1 MNSISLYD
9 LNKQIGSVLKT
20 SLLAGVWVHAEINS
34 INVQRVGHCY
44 IELIEKDEITGSIVA
59 KSRAN
64 IWSNI
69 YKSISAYF
77 LAETGKTLSA
87 GMKVAF
93 CVDVTFHEVY
103 GISLNVVDI
112 DPTYTLGESA
122 RKKAQVI
129 KKLEEDG
136 IIDMNKMLSIKPLCK
151 NVAVISAE
159 GAAGYGD
166 FCHQLEHN
174 AYGYKYNL
182 ILFNSIMQGE
192 KAEASILESLDK
204 VLERLS
210 EFDVLVMIRG
220 GGAVSD
226 LDCFD
231 SYNLSASIAQFPLP
245 VLTGIGHTRDVSVVD
260 MVANMPLKTPT
271 AVADFLINHT
281 RSLEEKIDSYIEL
294 LSRSVTMLL
303 DKQARKLDQ
312 CLTLL
317 PLYANRL
324 LDKKLH
330 ALELMERSLELMSP
344 ESILKKG
351 YAIVEKQG
359 RSASAASL
367 SPGDEVKITLVDG
380 VVGAVV
386 KGFS

>member
-9 LNKQIGSVLKT
+9 LNKQIGSVIKSELFA
-20 SLLAGVWVHAEINS
+20 SVWVHAEINS
-34 INVQRVGHCY
+34 ISVQRVGHCY
-44 IELIEKDEITGSIVA
+44 IELIEKDEKNGNIIA

-64 IWSNI
+64 IWANI

-77 LAETGKTLSA
+77 LAETGKTLAA

-122 RKKAQVI
+122 RRKAQVI
-129 KKLEEDG
+129 KRLEDDG
-136 IIDMNKMLSIKPLCK
+136 IIDMNKLLSIKPLIK
-151 NVAVISAE
+151 NIAVISAE

-166 FCHQLEHN
+166 FVHQLLGN
-174 AYGYKYNL
+174 KYGYAYNVE
-182 ILFNSIMQGE
+182 LFNSTMQGE

-204 VLERLS
+204 ILMRLS

-220 GGAVSD
+220 GGATSD

-231 SYNLSASIAQFPLP
+231 GYNLSASLAQFPLP

-260 MVANMPLKTPT
+260 MVANQPLKTPT
-271 AVADFLINHT
+271 AVADFIIHHT
-281 RSLEEKIDSYIEL
+281 RTLEEKIDSYVAL
-294 LSRSVTMLL
+294 LYQSVTSLL
-303 DKQARKLDQ
+303 DKNSRRLDQ

-317 PLYANRL
+317 PLYTSRM

-344 ESILKKG
+344 EAALRKG
-351 YAIVEKQG
+351 FAIVSKG
-359 RSASAASL
+359 GNTVTAADL
-367 SPGDEVKITLVDG
+367 QPGDEVKITLADGEVDATIK
-380 VVGAVV
+380 V
-386 KGFS
+386 

>member
-1 MNSISLYD
+1 MNSIGLYE
-9 LNKQIGSVLKT
+9 LNKEISSVLKGCL
-20 SLLAGVWVHAEINS
+20 SKVWVHAEINS
-34 INVQRVGHCY
+34 ISVQRVGHCY
-44 IELIEKDEITGSIVA
+44 IELIEKDENSGNIIA

-64 IWSNI
+64 IWANI
-69 YKSISAYF
+69 YKSIAAYF
-77 LAETGKTLSA
+77 LEETGKMLSS

-122 RKKAQVI
+122 RRKAQVI
-129 KKLEEDG
+129 KKLEDDG
-136 IIDMNKMLSIKPLCK
+136 IIDMNKLLSIKPLIK
-151 NVAVISAE
+151 NIAVISAE

-166 FCHQLEHN
+166 FCHQLENN

-182 ILFNSIMQGE
+182 TLFNSIMQGE

-204 VLERLS
+204 VLERLD
-210 EFDVLVMIRG
+210 EFDILVVIRG

-231 SYNLSASIAQFPLP
+231 SYYLSASLAQFPLP

-260 MVANMPLKTPT
+260 MVAKLPLKTPT
-271 AVADFLINHT
+271 AVADYIINHT
-281 RSLEEKIDSYIEL
+281 RSLEEKIDSYIEI
-294 LSRSVTMLL
+294 LSRSVTVLL
-303 DKQARKLDQ
+303 DRQARKLDQ
-312 CLTLL
+312 SFTLL

-324 LDKKLH
+324 LDRKLH

-359 RSASAASL
+359 KSASASSL
-367 SPGDEVKITLVDG
+367 SPGDEIKITLVDG
-380 VVGAVV
+380 VVGAVIKV
-386 KGFS
+386 

>member
-1 MNSISLYD
+1 MNSISLYE
-9 LNKQIGSVLKT
+9 LNKEISSVLKGCL
-20 SLLAGVWVHAEINS
+20 SKVWVHAEINS
-34 INVQRVGHCY
+34 ISVQRVGHCY
-44 IELIEKDEITGSIVA
+44 IELIEKDENTGSIIA

-64 IWSNI
+64 IWANI
-69 YKSISAYF
+69 YKSIAVYF
-77 LAETGKTLSA
+77 LAETGKTLAA

-122 RKKAQVI
+122 RRKALVI
-129 KKLEEDG
+129 KKLEDDG
-136 IIDMNKMLSIKPLCK
+136 VIDMNKLLSIKPLIK
-151 NVAVISAE
+151 NIAVISAE

-182 ILFNSIMQGE
+182 TLFNSIMQGE

-204 VLERLS
+204 VLERLD
-210 EFDVLVMIRG
+210 EFDVLVLIRG

-231 SYNLSASIAQFPLP
+231 AYNLSASLAQFPLP

-260 MVANMPLKTPT
+260 MVAKLPLKTPT
-271 AVADFLINHT
+271 AVADFIINHT

-294 LSRSVTMLL
+294 LSRSVTVLL
-303 DKQARKLDQ
+303 DRQARKLDQ
-312 CLTLL
+312 SLTLL

-324 LDKKLH
+324 LDRKLH

-359 RSASAASL
+359 KSASASSL
-367 SPGDEVKITLVDG
+367 SPGDEIKITLADG
-380 VVGAVV
+380 VVKAEVIKV
-386 KGFS
+386 

>member
-1 MNSISLYD
+1 MNPISLYE
-9 LNKQIGSVLKT
+9 LNKEISSVLKGCL
-20 SLLAGVWVHAEINS
+20 SKVWVHAEINS
-34 INVQRVGHCY
+34 ISVQRVGHCY
-44 IELIEKDEITGSIVA
+44 IELIEKDENSGNIIA

-64 IWSNI
+64 IWANI
-69 YKSISAYF
+69 YKSIAAYF
-77 LAETGKTLSA
+77 LEETGKMLSS

-122 RKKAQVI
+122 RRKAQVI
-129 KKLEEDG
+129 KKLEDDG
-136 IIDMNKMLSIKPLCK
+136 IIDMNKLLSIKSLIK
-151 NVAVISAE
+151 NIAVISAE

-166 FCHQLEHN
+166 FCHQLENN

-182 ILFNSIMQGE
+182 TLFNSIMQGE

-204 VLERLS
+204 VLERLD
-210 EFDVLVMIRG
+210 EFDILVVIRG

-231 SYNLSASIAQFPLP
+231 SYYLSASLAQFPLP

-260 MVANMPLKTPT
+260 MVAKLPLKTPT
-271 AVADFLINHT
+271 AVADFLIHHT
-281 RSLEEKIDSYIEL
+281 RSLEEKIDSYIAL
-294 LSRSVTMLL
+294 LYQSVTSLL
-303 DKQARKLDQ
+303 DKNTRRLDQ

-317 PLYANRL
+317 PLYASRM

-351 YAIVEKQG
+351 YAIVEKNG
-359 RSASAASL
+359 KSASAASL
-367 SPGDEVKITLVDG
+367 SPRDEIKIKFIDG
-380 VVGAVV
+380 VVGAVIKV
-386 KGFS
+386 

>member
-1 MNSISLYD
+1 MNSIGLYE
-9 LNKQIGSVLKT
+9 LNKEISSVLKGCL
-20 SLLAGVWVHAEINS
+20 SKVWVHAEINS
-34 INVQRVGHCY
+34 ISVQRVGHCY
-44 IELIEKDEITGSIVA
+44 IELIEKDENSGNIIA

-64 IWSNI
+64 IWANI
-69 YKSISAYF
+69 YKSIAAYF
-77 LAETGKTLSA
+77 LEETGKMLSS

-122 RKKAQVI
+122 RRKAQVI
-129 KKLEEDG
+129 KKLEDDG
-136 IIDMNKMLSIKPLCK
+136 IIDMNKLLSIKPLIK
-151 NVAVISAE
+151 NIAVISAE

-182 ILFNSIMQGE
+182 TLFNSIMQGE

-204 VLERLS
+204 VLERLD
-210 EFDVLVMIRG
+210 EFDILVVIRG

-231 SYNLSASIAQFPLP
+231 SYYLSASLAQFPLP

-260 MVANMPLKTPT
+260 MVAKLPLKTPT
-271 AVADFLINHT
+271 AVADFIINHT

-294 LSRSVTMLL
+294 LSRSVTVLL
-303 DKQARKLDQ
+303 DRQTRKLDQ
-312 CLTLL
+312 SLTLL

-324 LDKKLH
+324 LDRKLH

-359 RSASAASL
+359 KSAFAASL

-380 VVGAVV
+380 IVNAVIKV
-386 KGFS
+386 

>member
-1 MNSISLYD
+1 MNSISLYE
-9 LNKQIGSVLKT
+9 LNKEISSVLKGCL
-20 SLLAGVWVHAEINS
+20 SKVWVHAEINS
-34 INVQRVGHCY
+34 ISVQRVGHCY
-44 IELIEKDEITGSIVA
+44 IELIEKDENTGSIIA

-64 IWSNI
+64 IWANI
-69 YKSISAYF
+69 YKSIAAYF
-77 LAETGKTLSA
+77 LAETGKTLAA

-122 RKKAQVI
+122 RRKALVI
-129 KKLEEDG
+129 KKLEDDG
-136 IIDMNKMLSIKPLCK
+136 VIDMNKLLSIKPLIK
-151 NVAVISAE
+151 NIAVISAE

-182 ILFNSIMQGE
+182 TLFNSIMQGE

-204 VLERLS
+204 VLERLD
-210 EFDVLVMIRG
+210 EFDILVLIRG

-231 SYNLSASIAQFPLP
+231 AYNLSASLAQFPLP

-260 MVANMPLKTPT
+260 MVAKLPLKTPT
-271 AVADFLINHT
+271 AVADFIINHT

-294 LSRSVTMLL
+294 LSRSVTVLL
-303 DKQARKLDQ
+303 DRQARKLDQ
-312 CLTLL
+312 SLTLL

-324 LDKKLH
+324 LDRKLH
-330 ALELMERSLELMSP
+330 ELELMERSLELMSP

-359 RSASAASL
+359 KSAVASDL
-367 SPGDEVKITLVDG
+367 KQGDEVKIKLIDG
-380 VVGAVV
+380 VVGAVIKV
-386 KGFS
+386 

>member
-1 MNSISLYD
+1 MNSISLYE
-9 LNKQIGSVLKT
+9 LNKEISSVLKGCL
-20 SLLAGVWVHAEINS
+20 SKVWVHAEINS
-34 INVQRVGHCY
+34 ISVQRVGHCY
-44 IELIEKDEITGSIVA
+44 IELIEKDENTGSIIA

-69 YKSISAYF
+69 YKSISSYF
-77 LAETGKTLSA
+77 LAETGKLLSA

-151 NVAVISAE
+151 NIAVISAE

-182 ILFNSIMQGE
+182 TLFNSIMQGE

-312 CLTLL
+312 CFTLL

-344 ESILKKG
+344 ESALRKG
-351 YAIVEKQG
+351 FAIVSKNG
-359 RSASAASL
+359 KAAKASDL
-367 SPGDEVKITLVDG
+367 QQGDEVKITLADR
-380 VVGAVV
+380 VVNAVIT
-386 KGFS
+386 K

>member
-1 MNSISLYD
+1 MNSISLYE
-9 LNKQIGSVLKT
+9 LNKEISSVLKGCL
-20 SLLAGVWVHAEINS
+20 SKVWVHAEINS
-34 INVQRVGHCY
+34 ISVQRVGHCY
-44 IELIEKDEITGSIVA
+44 IELIEKDENTGSIIA

-64 IWSNI
+64 IWANI
-69 YKSISAYF
+69 YKSIAAYF
-77 LAETGKTLSA
+77 LAETGKTLAA

-122 RKKAQVI
+122 RRKALVI
-129 KKLEEDG
+129 KKLEDDG
-136 IIDMNKMLSIKPLCK
+136 VIDMNKLLSIKPLIK
-151 NVAVISAE
+151 NIAVISAE

-182 ILFNSIMQGE
+182 TLFNSIMQGE

-204 VLERLS
+204 VLERLD
-210 EFDVLVMIRG
+210 EFDILVLIRG

-231 SYNLSASIAQFPLP
+231 AYNLSASLAQFPLP

-260 MVANMPLKTPT
+260 MVAKLPLKTPT
-271 AVADFLINHT
+271 AVADFIINHT

-303 DKQARKLDQ
+303 DRQARKLDQ
-312 CLTLL
+312 SLTLL

-324 LDKKLH
+324 LDRKLH

-359 RSASAASL
+359 KSVSASSL
-367 SPGDEVKITLVDG
+367 NPGDEIKITLVDG
-380 VVGAVV
+380 VVGAVIKV
-386 KGFS
+386 

>member
-1 MNSISLYD
+1 MNPISLYE
-9 LNKQIGSVLKT
+9 LNNDIKSVLK
-20 SLLAGVWVHAEINS
+20 AGFSAGIWIHAEISS
-34 INVQRVGHCY
+34 ISVQRVGHCY
-44 IELIEKDEITGSIVA
+44 IELIEKDENTGSIVA

-64 IWSNI
+64 IWAHT
-69 YKSISAYF
+69 YKLISSYF
-77 LAETGKTLSA
+77 FEETGKTLSV

-103 GISLNVVDI
+103 GISLNVSDI
-112 DPTYTLGESA
+112 DPAYTLGESA
-122 RKKAQVI
+122 RRKAMVI

-136 IIDMNKMLSIKPLCK
+136 IIDMNKLLSIKPLVK
-151 NVAVISAE
+151 NIAVISAE

-166 FCHQLEHN
+166 FVHQLMTN
-174 AYGYKYNL
+174 KYGYSYN
-182 ILFNSIMQGE
+182 ITLFNSLMQGE
-192 KAEASILESLDK
+192 KAEASILEALDK
-204 VLERLS
+204 VLARLS
-210 EFDVLVMIRG
+210 EYDVLVVIRG
-220 GGAVSD
+220 GGATSD

-231 SYNLSASIAQFPLP
+231 GYNISASIAQFPLP

-271 AVADFLINHT
+271 AVAEFIIGHT

-312 CLTLL
+312 YLTLL

-330 ALELMERSLELMSP
+330 ALELMERTLELLSP

-367 SPGDEVKITLVDG
+367 SPGDEVKITLADG
-380 VVGAVV
+380 VVGAVIKV
-386 KGFS
+386 

>member
-1 MNSISLYD
+1 MNSIGLYE
-9 LNKQIGSVLKT
+9 LNKEISSVLKGCL
-20 SLLAGVWVHAEINS
+20 SKVWVHAEINS
-34 INVQRVGHCY
+34 ISVQRVGHCY
-44 IELIEKDEITGSIVA
+44 IELIEKDENSGNIIA

-64 IWSNI
+64 IWANI
-69 YKSISAYF
+69 YKSIAAYF
-77 LAETGKTLSA
+77 LEETGKMLSS

-122 RKKAQVI
+122 RRKAQVI
-129 KKLEEDG
+129 KKLEDDG
-136 IIDMNKMLSIKPLCK
+136 IIDMNKLLSIKPLIK
-151 NVAVISAE
+151 NIAVISAE

-166 FCHQLEHN
+166 FCHQLENN

-182 ILFNSIMQGE
+182 TLFNSIMQGE

-204 VLERLS
+204 VLERLD
-210 EFDVLVMIRG
+210 EFDILVVIRG

-231 SYNLSASIAQFPLP
+231 SYYLSASLAQFPLP

-260 MVANMPLKTPT
+260 MVAKLPLKTPT
-271 AVADFLINHT
+271 AVADYIINHT

-294 LSRSVTMLL
+294 LSRSVTVLL
-303 DKQARKLDQ
+303 DRQARKLDQ
-312 CLTLL
+312 SLTLL

-324 LDKKLH
+324 LDRKLH

-359 RSASAASL
+359 KSASASSL
-367 SPGDEVKITLVDG
+367 SPGDEIKITLVDG
-380 VVGAVV
+380 VVGAVIKV
-386 KGFS
+386 

>member
-44 IELIEKDEITGSIVA
+44 IELIEKDETTGSIVA

-77 LAETGKTLSA
+77 IAETGKTLSA

-136 IIDMNKMLSIKPLCK
+136 IIDMNKMLSIKLLCK
-151 NVAVISAE
+151 NIAVISAE

-166 FCHQLEHN
+166 FCHQLENN
-174 AYGYKYNL
+174 AYGYKYN
-182 ILFNSIMQGE
+182 ITLFNSIMQGE

-204 VLERLS
+204 VLERLD

-220 GGAVSD
+220 GCAVSD

-231 SYNLSASIAQFPLP
+231 SYLLSASLAQFPLP

-260 MVANMPLKTPT
+260 MVAKLPLKTPT
-271 AVADFLINHT
+271 AVADFIINHT

-294 LSRSVTMLL
+294 LSRSVTVLL
-303 DKQARKLDQ
+303 DKQARKLEQ
-312 CLTLL
+312 SLTLL

-324 LDKKLH
+324 LDRKLH

-359 RSASAASL
+359 KSASAASL
-367 SPGDEVKITLVDG
+367 SPGDEIKITLVDG
-380 VVGAVV
+380 VVGAVIKV
-386 KGFS
+386 

>member
-1 MNSISLYD
+1 MNSISLYE
-9 LNKQIGSVLKT
+9 LNKEISSVLKGCL
-20 SLLAGVWVHAEINS
+20 SKVWVHAEINS

-44 IELIEKDEITGSIVA
+44 IELIEKDETTGSIVA

-69 YKSISAYF
+69 YKSISSYF
-77 LAETGKTLSA
+77 LAETGKLLSA

-151 NVAVISAE
+151 NIAVISAE

-182 ILFNSIMQGE
+182 TLFNSIMQGE

-380 VVGAVV
+380 VVKAEVIKV
-386 KGFS
+386 

>member
-44 IELIEKDEITGSIVA
+44 IELIEKDETTGSIVA

-136 IIDMNKMLSIKPLCK
+136 IIDMNKMLSIKLLCK
-151 NVAVISAE
+151 NIAVISAE

-166 FCHQLEHN
+166 FCHQLENN
-174 AYGYKYNL
+174 AYGYKYN
-182 ILFNSIMQGE
+182 ITLFNSIMQGE

-204 VLERLS
+204 VLERLD

-231 SYNLSASIAQFPLP
+231 SYLLSASLAQFPLP

-260 MVANMPLKTPT
+260 VVAKLPLKTPT
-271 AVADFLINHT
+271 AVADFIINHT

-294 LSRSVTMLL
+294 LSRSVTVLL
-303 DKQARKLDQ
+303 DKQARKLEQ
-312 CLTLL
+312 SLTLL

-324 LDKKLH
+324 LDRKLH

-359 RSASAASL
+359 KSVSAASL

-380 VVGAVV
+380 VVGAVIKV
-386 KGFS
+386 

>member
-1 MNSISLYD
+1 MNSISLYE
-9 LNKQIGSVLKT
+9 LNKEISSVLKGCL
-20 SLLAGVWVHAEINS
+20 SKVWVHAEINS
-34 INVQRVGHCY
+34 ISVQRVGHCY
-44 IELIEKDEITGSIVA
+44 IELIEKDENTGSIIA

-64 IWSNI
+64 IWANI
-69 YKSISAYF
+69 YKSIAAYF
-77 LAETGKTLSA
+77 LAETGKTLAA

-122 RKKAQVI
+122 RRKALVI

-136 IIDMNKMLSIKPLCK
+136 VIEMNKLLSIKPLIK
-151 NVAVISAE
+151 NIAVISAE

-166 FCHQLEHN
+166 FCHQLQHN

-182 ILFNSIMQGE
+182 TLFNSIMQGE

-204 VLERLS
+204 VLERLD
-210 EFDVLVMIRG
+210 EFDILVLIRG

-231 SYNLSASIAQFPLP
+231 AYNLSASLAQFPLP

-260 MVANMPLKTPT
+260 MVAKLPLKTPT
-271 AVADFLINHT
+271 AVADFIINHT

-294 LSRSVTMLL
+294 LSRSVTVLL
-303 DKQARKLDQ
+303 DRQARKLDQ
-312 CLTLL
+312 SLTLL

-324 LDKKLH
+324 LDRKLH

-359 RSASAASL
+359 KSASASSL
-367 SPGDEVKITLVDG
+367 NPGDEVKITLVDG
-380 VVGAVV
+380 VVGAVIKV
-386 KGFS
+386 

>member
-1 MNSISLYD
+1 MNSISLYE
-9 LNKQIGSVLKT
+9 LNKEISSVLKGCL
-20 SLLAGVWVHAEINS
+20 SKVWVHAEINS
-34 INVQRVGHCY
+34 ISVQRVGHCY
-44 IELIEKDEITGSIVA
+44 IELIEKDENTGSIIA

-69 YKSISAYF
+69 YKSISSYF
-77 LAETGKTLSA
+77 LAETGKLLSV

-136 IIDMNKMLSIKPLCK
+136 IIDMNKMLSIKSLCK
-151 NVAVISAE
+151 NIAVISAE

-182 ILFNSIMQGE
+182 TLFNSIMQGE

-210 EFDVLVMIRG
+210 EFDILVMIRG

-281 RSLEEKIDSYIEL
+281 RSIEEKIDSYIEL

-312 CLTLL
+312 CFTLL

-324 LDKKLH
+324 LEKKLH

-359 RSASAASL
+359 RSVSAASL

-380 VVGAVV
+380 VVGAVIKV
-386 KGFS
+386 

>member
-1 MNSISLYD
+1 MNSISLYE
-9 LNKQIGSVLKT
+9 LNKEISSVLKGCL
-20 SLLAGVWVHAEINS
+20 SKVWVHAEINS

-44 IELIEKDEITGSIVA
+44 IELIEKDENTGSIIA

-64 IWSNI
+64 IWANI
-69 YKSISAYF
+69 YKSIAAYF
-77 LAETGKTLSA
+77 LAETGKTLAA

-122 RKKAQVI
+122 RRKALVI
-129 KKLEEDG
+129 KKLEDDG
-136 IIDMNKMLSIKPLCK
+136 VIDMNKLLSIKPLIK
-151 NVAVISAE
+151 NIAVISAE

-182 ILFNSIMQGE
+182 TLFNSIMQGE

-204 VLERLS
+204 VLERLD
-210 EFDVLVMIRG
+210 EFDILVLIRG

-231 SYNLSASIAQFPLP
+231 AYNLSASLAQFPLP

-260 MVANMPLKTPT
+260 MVAKLPLKTPT
-271 AVADFLINHT
+271 AVADFIINHT

-294 LSRSVTMLL
+294 LSRSVTVLL
-303 DKQARKLDQ
+303 DRQARKLDQ
-312 CLTLL
+312 SLTLL

-324 LDKKLH
+324 LDRKLH

-359 RSASAASL
+359 KSASASSL
-367 SPGDEVKITLVDG
+367 NPGDEVKITLVDG
-380 VVGAVV
+380 VVGAVIKV
-386 KGFS
+386 

>member
-1 MNSISLYD
+1 MNSISLYE
-9 LNKQIGSVLKT
+9 LNKEISSVLKGCL
-20 SLLAGVWVHAEINS
+20 SKVWVHAEINS

-44 IELIEKDEITGSIVA
+44 IELIEKDENTGTIIA

-64 IWSNI
+64 IWANI
-69 YKSISAYF
+69 YKSIAAYF
-77 LAETGKTLSA
+77 LAETGKTLAA

-122 RKKAQVI
+122 RRKALVI

-136 IIDMNKMLSIKPLCK
+136 VIDMNKLLSIKPLIK
-151 NVAVISAE
+151 NIAVISAE

-166 FCHQLEHN
+166 FCHQLQHN

-182 ILFNSIMQGE
+182 TLFNSIMQGE

-204 VLERLS
+204 VLERLD
-210 EFDVLVMIRG
+210 EFDILVLIRG

-231 SYNLSASIAQFPLP
+231 AYNLSASLAQFPLP

-260 MVANMPLKTPT
+260 MVAKLPLKTPT
-271 AVADFLINHT
+271 AVADFIINHT

-294 LSRSVTMLL
+294 LSRSVTVLL
-303 DKQARKLDQ
+303 DRQARKLDQ
-312 CLTLL
+312 SLTLL

-324 LDKKLH
+324 LDRKLH

-359 RSASAASL
+359 KSVSASSL
-367 SPGDEVKITLVDG
+367 NPGDEVKITLVDG
-380 VVGAVV
+380 VVGAVIKV
-386 KGFS
+386 

>member
-1 MNSISLYD
+1 MNDSISLYE
-9 LNKQIGSVLKT
+9 LNKEISSVLKGCL
-20 SLLAGVWVHAEINS
+20 SRVWVHAEINS
-34 INVQRVGHCY
+34 ITVQRVGHCY
-44 IELIEKDEITGSIVA
+44 IELIEKDENTGSIIA

-64 IWSNI
+64 IWANI
-69 YKSISAYF
+69 YKSIAAYF
-77 LAETGKTLSA
+77 LAETGKTLVA

-122 RKKAQVI
+122 RRKAQVI

-136 IIDMNKMLSIKPLCK
+136 IMDMNKLLSIKPLIK
-151 NVAVISAE
+151 NIAVISAE
-159 GAAGYGD
+159 GAAGFGD
-166 FCHQLEHN
+166 FCHQLENN

-182 ILFNSIMQGE
+182 TLFNSIMQGE

-204 VLERLS
+204 VLERLDD
-210 EFDVLVMIRG
+210 FDVLVVIRG

-231 SYNLSASIAQFPLP
+231 SYPLSAALAQFPLP

-260 MVANMPLKTPT
+260 MVAKLPLKTPT
-271 AVADFLINHT
+271 AVADYIINHT
-281 RSLEEKIDSYIEL
+281 RSLEEKIDSYIEQ

-312 CLTLL
+312 SLTLL

-324 LDKKLH
+324 LDRKLH

-351 YAIVEKQG
+351 YAIVEKNG
-359 RSASAASL
+359 KSASAASL
-367 SPGDEVKITLVDG
+367 NPGDEVKITLVDG
-380 VVGAVV
+380 VVKAEVINV
-386 KGFS
+386 

>member
-9 LNKQIGSVLKT
+9 LNKQIGSVIKT
-20 SLLAGVWVHAEINS
+20 GLSGAVWVHAEINS
-34 INVQRVGHCY
+34 ISVQRVGHCY
-44 IELIEKDEITGSIVA
+44 IELIEKDENNGNIIA

-64 IWSNI
+64 IWANI

-77 LAETGKTLSA
+77 LAETGKTLAA

-122 RKKAQVI
+122 RRKAQVI
-129 KKLEEDG
+129 KRLEDDG
-136 IIDMNKMLSIKPLCK
+136 IIDMNKLLSIKQLVK
-151 NVAVISAE
+151 NIAVISAE

-166 FCHQLEHN
+166 FIHQLQN
-174 AYGYKYNL
+174 NKYGYAYNL

-192 KAEASILESLDK
+192 RAEASILESLDK
-204 VLERLS
+204 VLESLD

-231 SYNLSASIAQFPLP
+231 SYNLSAALAQFPLP

-271 AVADFLINHT
+271 AVADFLIHHT
-281 RSLEEKIDSYIEL
+281 RTLEEKIDSYIEQ

-312 CLTLL
+312 SLTLL

-324 LDKKLH
+324 LDRKLH

-344 ESILKKG
+344 DAALRKG
-351 YAIVEKQG
+351 FAIVSKG
-359 RSASAASL
+359 GKTATAADL
-367 SPGDEVKITLVDG
+367 KTNDEIKITLIDG
-380 VVGAVV
+380 EVNAVIS
-386 KGFS
+386 K

>member
-1 MNSISLYD
+1 MNPISLYE
-9 LNKQIGSVLKT
+9 LNNDIKSVLK
-20 SLLAGVWVHAEINS
+20 AGFSAGIWIHAEISS
-34 INVQRVGHCY
+34 ISVQRVGHCY
-44 IELIEKDEITGSIVA
+44 IELIEKDENTGSIVA

-64 IWSNI
+64 IWSHT
-69 YKSISAYF
+69 YKLISSYF
-77 LAETGKTLSA
+77 FEETGKTLSV

-103 GISLNVVDI
+103 GISLNVSDI
-112 DPTYTLGESA
+112 DPAYTLGESA
-122 RKKAQVI
+122 RRKAMVI

-136 IIDMNKMLSIKPLCK
+136 IIDMNKLLSIKTLVK
-151 NVAVISAE
+151 NIAVVSAE

-166 FCHQLEHN
+166 FVHQLMTN
-174 AYGYKYNL
+174 KYGYSYN
-182 ILFNSIMQGE
+182 ITLFNSLMQGE

-204 VLERLS
+204 VLVRLS
-210 EFDVLVMIRG
+210 EYDVLVVIRG
-220 GGAVSD
+220 GGATSD

-231 SYNLSASIAQFPLP
+231 GYNISASIAQFPLP

-271 AVADFLINHT
+271 AVAEFIIGHT

-303 DKQARKLDQ
+303 DKQSRQLDQ
-312 CLTLL
+312 YLTLL

-330 ALELMERSLELMSP
+330 ALELMERTLELLSP

-351 YAIVEKQG
+351 YAIVEKNG
-359 RSASAASL
+359 KVVKASDL
-367 SPGDEVKITLVDG
+367 KPNDEIKITLADGVESAVVDG
-380 VVGAVV
+380 
-386 KGFS
+386 

>member
-1 MNSISLYD
+1 MNPISLYE
-9 LNKQIGSVLKT
+9 LNNDIKSVLK
-20 SLLAGVWVHAEINS
+20 AGFSAGIWIHAEISS
-34 INVQRVGHCY
+34 ISVQRVGHCY
-44 IELIEKDEITGSIVA
+44 IELIEKDENTGSIVA

-64 IWSNI
+64 IWSHT
-69 YKSISAYF
+69 YKLISSYF
-77 LAETGKTLSA
+77 FEETGKTLSV

-103 GISLNVVDI
+103 GISLNVSDI
-112 DPTYTLGESA
+112 DPAYTLGESA
-122 RKKAQVI
+122 RRKAMVI

-136 IIDMNKMLSIKPLCK
+136 IIDMNKLLSIKTLVK
-151 NVAVISAE
+151 NIAVVSAE

-166 FCHQLEHN
+166 FVHQLMTN
-174 AYGYKYNL
+174 KYGYSYN
-182 ILFNSIMQGE
+182 ITLFNSLMQGE

-204 VLERLS
+204 VLARLS
-210 EFDVLVMIRG
+210 EYDVLVVIRG
-220 GGAVSD
+220 GGATSD

-231 SYNLSASIAQFPLP
+231 GYNISASIAQFPLP

-271 AVADFLINHT
+271 AVAEFIISHT
-281 RSLEEKIDSYIEL
+281 RNLEERIDSYIEL

-303 DKQARKLDQ
+303 DKQSRQLDQ
-312 CLTLL
+312 YLTLL

-330 ALELMERSLELMSP
+330 ALELMERTLELLSP

-367 SPGDEVKITLVDG
+367 SPGDEVKITLADG
-380 VVGAVV
+380 VVGAVIKV
-386 KGFS
+386 

>member
-1 MNSISLYD
+1 MNSISLYE
-9 LNKQIGSVLKT
+9 LNKEISSVLKGCL
-20 SLLAGVWVHAEINS
+20 SKVWVHAEINS
-34 INVQRVGHCY
+34 IIVQRVGHCY
-44 IELIEKDEITGSIVA
+44 IELIEKDENTGSIIA

-64 IWSNI
+64 IWANI
-69 YKSISAYF
+69 YKSIAAYF
-77 LAETGKTLSA
+77 LAETGKTLAA

-122 RKKAQVI
+122 RRKALVI
-129 KKLEEDG
+129 KKLEDDG
-136 IIDMNKMLSIKPLCK
+136 VIDMNKLLSIKPLIK
-151 NVAVISAE
+151 NIAVISAE

-182 ILFNSIMQGE
+182 TLFNSIMQGE

-204 VLERLS
+204 VLERLD
-210 EFDVLVMIRG
+210 EFDILVLIRG

-231 SYNLSASIAQFPLP
+231 AYNLSASLAQFPLP

-260 MVANMPLKTPT
+260 MVAKLPLKTPT
-271 AVADFLINHT
+271 AVADFIINHT

-294 LSRSVTMLL
+294 LSRSVTVLL
-303 DKQARKLDQ
+303 DRQARKLDQ
-312 CLTLL
+312 SLTLL

-324 LDKKLH
+324 LDRKLH

-359 RSASAASL
+359 KSASASSL
-367 SPGDEVKITLVDG
+367 NPGDEVKITLVDG
-380 VVGAVV
+380 VVKAEVIKV
-386 KGFS
+386 

>member
-9 LNKQIGSVLKT
+9 LNKQIGSVIKT
-20 SLLAGVWVHAEINS
+20 GLSGAVWVHAEINS
-34 INVQRVGHCY
+34 ISVQRVGHCY
-44 IELIEKDEITGSIVA
+44 IELIEKDENNSNIIA

-64 IWSNI
+64 IWANI

-77 LAETGKTLSA
+77 LAETGKTLAA

-122 RKKAQVI
+122 RRKAQVI
-129 KKLEEDG
+129 KRLEDDG
-136 IIDMNKMLSIKPLCK
+136 IIDMNKLLSIKPLVK
-151 NVAVISAE
+151 NIAVISAE

-166 FCHQLEHN
+166 FIHQLQN
-174 AYGYKYNL
+174 NKYGYNYNL
-182 ILFNSIMQGE
+182 TLFNSIMQGE

-210 EFDVLVMIRG
+210 EFDLLVMIRG

-231 SYNLSASIAQFPLP
+231 SYCLSASIAQFPLP

-271 AVADFLINHT
+271 AVADFLIHHT
-281 RSLEEKIDSYIEL
+281 RTLEEKIDSYIEQ

-312 CLTLL
+312 SLTLL
-317 PLYANRL
+317 PLYANRM

-344 ESILKKG
+344 EAILKKG
-351 YAIVEKQG
+351 YAIVEKNG
-359 RSASAASL
+359 KSASAASL
-367 SPGDEVKITLVDG
+367 SPGDEVKITLADG
-380 VVGAVV
+380 VVGAVI
-386 KGFS
+386 KA

>member
-9 LNKQIGSVLKT
+9 LNKQIGSVIKSEL
-20 SLLAGVWVHAEINS
+20 SASVWVHAEINS
-34 INVQRVGHCY
+34 ISVQRVGHCY
-44 IELIEKDEITGSIVA
+44 IELIEKDEKNGNIIA

-64 IWSNI
+64 IWANI

-77 LAETGKTLSA
+77 LAETGKTLA
-87 GMKVAF
+87 TGMKVAF

-122 RKKAQVI
+122 RRKAQVI
-129 KKLEEDG
+129 KRLEDDG
-136 IIDMNKMLSIKPLCK
+136 IIDMNKLLSIKPLVK
-151 NVAVISAE
+151 DIAVISAE

-166 FCHQLEHN
+166 FIHQLQN
-174 AYGYKYNL
+174 NKYGYTYNL
-182 ILFNSIMQGE
+182 TLFNSIMQGE

-204 VLERLS
+204 VLERLD

-231 SYNLSASIAQFPLP
+231 SYYLSASLAQFPLP

-271 AVADFLINHT
+271 AVADFIIHHT
-281 RSLEEKIDSYIEL
+281 RSIEEKIDSYVAL
-294 LSRSVTMLL
+294 LYQSVTSLL
-303 DKQARKLDQ
+303 DKNTRRLDQ

-317 PLYANRL
+317 PLYASRM

-344 ESILKKG
+344 EAALRKG
-351 YAIVEKQG
+351 FAIVSKNGKAVKASDLQQG
-359 RSASAASL
+359 
-367 SPGDEVKITLVDG
+367 DKVKITLVDG
-380 VVGAVV
+380 VVNAVIT
-386 KGFS
+386 K

>member
-1 MNSISLYD
+1 MNSISLYE
-9 LNKQIGSVLKT
+9 LNKEISSVLKGCL
-20 SLLAGVWVHAEINS
+20 SKVWVHAEINS

-44 IELIEKDEITGSIVA
+44 IELIEKDETTGSIVA

-69 YKSISAYF
+69 YKSISSYF
-77 LAETGKTLSA
+77 LAETGKLLSA

-151 NVAVISAE
+151 NIAVISAE

-182 ILFNSIMQGE
+182 TLFNSIMQGE
-192 KAEASILESLDK
+192 KAEASILESLDR

-231 SYNLSASIAQFPLP
+231 SHNLSASIAQFPLP

-312 CLTLL
+312 CFTLL

-359 RSASAASL
+359 KSASAASL

-380 VVGAVV
+380 VVKAEVINV
-386 KGFS
+386 

>member
-1 MNSISLYD
+1 MNSISLYE
-9 LNKQIGSVLKT
+9 LNKEISSVLKGCL
-20 SLLAGVWVHAEINS
+20 SKVWVHAEINS
-34 INVQRVGHCY
+34 ISVQRVGHCY
-44 IELIEKDEITGSIVA
+44 IELIEKDENTGSIIA

-64 IWSNI
+64 IWANI
-69 YKSISAYF
+69 YKSIAAYF
-77 LAETGKTLSA
+77 LAETGKTLAA

-122 RKKAQVI
+122 RRKALVI

-136 IIDMNKMLSIKPLCK
+136 VIEMNKLLSIKPLIK
-151 NVAVISAE
+151 NIAVISAE

-166 FCHQLEHN
+166 FFHQLEHN

-182 ILFNSIMQGE
+182 TLFNSIMQGE

-204 VLERLS
+204 VLERLD
-210 EFDVLVMIRG
+210 EFDVLVLIRG

-231 SYNLSASIAQFPLP
+231 AYNLSASLAQFPLP

-260 MVANMPLKTPT
+260 MVAKLPLKTPT
-271 AVADFLINHT
+271 AVADFIINHT

-294 LSRSVTMLL
+294 LSRSVTVLL
-303 DKQARKLDQ
+303 DRQARKLDQ
-312 CLTLL
+312 SLTLL

-324 LDKKLH
+324 IDRKLH

-351 YAIVEKQG
+351 YAIVEKNG
-359 RSASAASL
+359 KSASAASL
-367 SPGDEVKITLVDG
+367 NPGDEVKITLVDG
-380 VVGAVV
+380 VVGAVIKV
-386 KGFS
+386 

>member
-1 MNSISLYD
+1 MNSISLYE
-9 LNKQIGSVLKT
+9 LNKEISSVLKGCL
-20 SLLAGVWVHAEINS
+20 SKVWVHAEINS
-34 INVQRVGHCY
+34 ISVQRVGHCY
-44 IELIEKDEITGSIVA
+44 IELIEKDENTGSIIA

-69 YKSISAYF
+69 YKSISSYF

-129 KKLEEDG
+129 KKLEDDG
-136 IIDMNKMLSIKPLCK
+136 IIDMNKMLSIKLLCK
-151 NVAVISAE
+151 NIAVISAE

-174 AYGYKYNL
+174 AYGYKYN
-182 ILFNSIMQGE
+182 ITLFNSIMQGE

-204 VLERLS
+204 VLERLD

-231 SYNLSASIAQFPLP
+231 SYLLSASLAQFPLP

-260 MVANMPLKTPT
+260 MVAKLPLKTPT
-271 AVADFLINHT
+271 AVADFIINHT

-294 LSRSVTMLL
+294 LSRSVTVLL
-303 DKQARKLDQ
+303 DKQARKLEQ
-312 CLTLL
+312 SLTLL

-324 LDKKLH
+324 LDRKLH

-359 RSASAASL
+359 KSVSAASL

-380 VVGAVV
+380 VVGAVIKV
-386 KGFS
+386 

>member
-1 MNSISLYD
+1 MNDSISLYE
-9 LNKQIGSVLKT
+9 LNKEISSVLKGCL
-20 SLLAGVWVHAEINS
+20 SRVWVHAEINS
-34 INVQRVGHCY
+34 ITVQRVGHCY
-44 IELIEKDEITGSIVA
+44 IELIEKDENTGSIIA

-64 IWSNI
+64 IWANI
-69 YKSISAYF
+69 YKSIAAYF
-77 LAETGKTLSA
+77 LAETGKTLVA

-122 RKKAQVI
+122 RRKAQVI

-136 IIDMNKMLSIKPLCK
+136 IMDMNKLLSIKPLIK
-151 NVAVISAE
+151 NIAVISAE
-159 GAAGYGD
+159 GAAGFGD
-166 FCHQLEHN
+166 FCHQLENN

-182 ILFNSIMQGE
+182 TLFNSIMQGE

-204 VLERLS
+204 VLERLDD
-210 EFDVLVMIRG
+210 FDVLVVIRG

-231 SYNLSASIAQFPLP
+231 SYPLSATLAQFPLP

-271 AVADFLINHT
+271 AVAEFIIGHT

-294 LSRSVTMLL
+294 LSRAVTMLL
-303 DKQARKLDQ
+303 DKQSRKLDQ
-312 CLTLL
+312 YVTLL

-324 LDKKLH
+324 LEKKLH
-330 ALELMERSLELMSP
+330 ALELMERTLELLSP
-344 ESILKKG
+344 ESVLRKG
-351 YAIVEKQG
+351 YAIVEKDG
-359 RSASAASL
+359 KVVKASQL
-367 SPGDEVKITLVDG
+367 KQNDEIKITLADG
-380 VVGAVV
+380 VVGAVIKV
-386 KGFS
+386 

>member
-1 MNSISLYD
+1 MNSISLYE
-9 LNKQIGSVLKT
+9 LNKEISSVLKGCL
-20 SLLAGVWVHAEINS
+20 SKVWVHAEINS
-34 INVQRVGHCY
+34 ISVQRVGHCY
-44 IELIEKDEITGSIVA
+44 IELIEKDENTGSIIA

-69 YKSISAYF
+69 YKSISSYF

-129 KKLEEDG
+129 KKLEDDG
-136 IIDMNKMLSIKPLCK
+136 IIDMNKMLSIKLLCK
-151 NVAVISAE
+151 NIAVISAE

-174 AYGYKYNL
+174 AYGYKYN
-182 ILFNSIMQGE
+182 ITLFNSIMQGE

-204 VLERLS
+204 VLERLD

-231 SYNLSASIAQFPLP
+231 SYLLSASLAQFPLP

-260 MVANMPLKTPT
+260 MVAKLPLKTPT
-271 AVADFLINHT
+271 AVADFIINHT

-294 LSRSVTMLL
+294 LSRSVTVLL

-312 CLTLL
+312 SLTLL

-324 LDKKLH
+324 LDRKLH

-359 RSASAASL
+359 KSASASSL
-367 SPGDEVKITLVDG
+367 SPGDEIKITLVDG
-380 VVGAVV
+380 VVGAVIKV
-386 KGFS
+386 

>member
-1 MNSISLYD
+1 MNSISLYE
-9 LNKQIGSVLKT
+9 LNKEISSVLKGCL
-20 SLLAGVWVHAEINS
+20 SKVWVHAEINS

-44 IELIEKDEITGSIVA
+44 IELIEKDETTGSIVA

-69 YKSISAYF
+69 YKSISSYF
-77 LAETGKTLSA
+77 LAETGKLLSA

-151 NVAVISAE
+151 NIAVISAE

-182 ILFNSIMQGE
+182 TLFNSIMQGE

-231 SYNLSASIAQFPLP
+231 SYNLTASIAQFPLP

-271 AVADFLINHT
+271 AVADFFINHT

-303 DKQARKLDQ
+303 DRQARKLDQ

-359 RSASAASL
+359 RSVSAASL

-380 VVGAVV
+380 VVGAVIKV
-386 KGFS
+386 